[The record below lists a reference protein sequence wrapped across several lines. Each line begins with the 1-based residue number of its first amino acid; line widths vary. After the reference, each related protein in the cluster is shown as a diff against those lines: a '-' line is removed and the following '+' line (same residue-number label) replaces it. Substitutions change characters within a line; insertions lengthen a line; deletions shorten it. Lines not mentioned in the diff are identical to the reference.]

1 MRGQLRVRIIMTT
14 TVYDVDASLV
24 ASDSRWSAY
33 VNLYDGQ
40 YLFFVDN
47 TGFNKLVD
55 RLGAVLVLA
64 GDGELI
70 AEWKKWWACDE
81 LNIDNMPSVALN
93 EIRKISVMIVSKED
107 REILFDA
114 GPKLAIADEFEDD
127 NARRYLA
134 VFSGSGQQFASQCW
148 FNNRCYNQSILTAS
162 ANDPCTGGD
171 VKYINF
177 ATNAHNTNDENFDY
191 TSIQKSLMERGML
204 MKLADKNVIPLDQHL
219 QSEEIKDKIANG
231 AIRAS
236 APSGKESTFV
246 WNEARLAK
254 LSKAIN
260 KVTEIEHR
268 MNAQ

>member
-1 MRGQLRVRIIMTT
+1 MTT
-14 TVYDVDASLV
+14 TVYDVGASLV

-33 VNLYDGQ
+33 VNLLDGQ

-81 LNIDNMPSVALN
+81 LNIHAMPEVALS

-114 GPKLAIADEFEDD
+114 GPKLAIADEFEDN

-148 FNNRCYNQSILTAS
+148 FDNRCYNQSIVTAS

-177 ATNAHNTNDENFDY
+177 ATSAHNTSDENFDY
-191 TSIQKSLMERGML
+191 TSIEKSLMERGML
-204 MKLADKNVIPLDQHL
+204 MKLADKNVIPLDQHH
-219 QSEEIKDKIANG
+219 QSEEIKNKIASG

-246 WNEARLAK
+246 WDEARLEK
-254 LSKAIN
+254 LNQAIN
-260 KVTEIEHR
+260 KVSEIEHR
-268 MNAQ
+268 MSAQR

>member
-1 MRGQLRVRIIMTT
+1 MTT
-14 TVYDVDASLV
+14 TVYDVGASLV
-24 ASDSRWSAY
+24 ASDSRWSAW
-33 VNLYDGQ
+33 VDLFDGK

-70 AEWKKWWACDE
+70 AEWKKWWACERLD
-81 LNIDNMPSVALN
+81 ITSMPQVALS
-93 EIRKISVMIVSKED
+93 EIRKVSVMIVSKED

-114 GPKLAIADEFEDD
+114 GPKLAIADEFED
-127 NARRYLA
+127 NNRRYLA

-148 FNNRCYNQSILTAS
+148 FNNRCFNQSILTAS

-171 VKYINF
+171 VKFINF
-177 ATNAHNTNDENFDY
+177 GNGKHNTDDENFDY

-204 MKLADKNVIPLDQHL
+204 MKLADKNVIPLDQHH
-219 QSEEIKDKIANG
+219 QSEEIKHQIASG

-246 WNEARLAK
+246 WDESRLTK
-254 LSKAIN
+254 LNKAID
-260 KVTEIEHR
+260 KVTEIEQR
-268 MNAQ
+268 MRAQ